1 MTNFLAKRPTF
12 VALTGGLAFGFAAF
26 VLPTGSS
33 AADLEKCYGIAKA
46 GQDDG
51 SKEVNIPGMSTV
63 DFQGGA
69 FKYVTKGTCVE
80 ISTPFGAGSLK
91 PLENR
96 PPKSK

>member
-1 MTNFLAKRPTF
+1 MTDNLAKRPTLL
-12 VALTGGLAFGFAAF
+12 ALTSALALGLASFA
-26 VLPTGSS
+26 LPTAAG

-51 SKEVNIPGMSTV
+51 SKDVNIPGMSTV

-69 FKYVTKGTCVE
+69 FKFVTKGTCEE

-96 PPKSK
+96 PPKG

>member
-1 MTNFLAKRPTF
+1 MTNYLAKRPAF
-12 VALTGGLAFGFAAF
+12 VALASAIALGLAAFA
-26 VLPTGSS
+26 LPTGAS

-69 FKYVTKGTCVE
+69 FKYVTKRTCEE

-96 PPKSK
+96 PPKSR